1 MKGKHPMKYLIIK
14 DNKGFYTLD
23 GEHEKP
29 LDKITKEDLLS
40 LLNAAIEKDDFEM
53 DVFAPGNLKNPAHQI
68 IYKHLHQKFE
78 DISKGRIAFND
89 EKTNLYKEALNKYQM
104 SDNA

>member
-1 MKGKHPMKYLIIK
+1 MKYLIIK

-40 LLNAAIEKDDFEM
+40 LLNAIIEKKDFEM
-53 DVFAPGNLKNPAHQI
+53 DIITSSNLQNPAHQV
-68 IYKHLHQKFE
+68 IYKNLYQKFDE
-78 DISKGRIAFND
+78 ISKGRIAFND
-89 EKTNLYKEALNKYQM
+89 EKTNLYKEALNKYKTGN
-104 SDNA
+104 NA